1 MKWQEYYDRFW
12 DWADSTRLRHIPSL
26 TNFSSSA
33 EVTEIAVDSCEDAI
47 AMALVKRA
55 ISCGIR
61 FTPEEV
67 IELACYMDEET
78 LATLIQSRNARFSE
92 EQYRELDCLCYDE
105 KLLKRVAK
113 EDGHRFRADPD
124 FRSGEIQIVQ
134 YINRDSSSL
143 FKRSEKKKQQRR
155 EHKGRCDGDC
165 ANCPDHYGYRYG
177 RWYYGH
183 HHSHGCEFGG
193 NDNSGG
199 W

>member
-12 DWADSTRLRHIPSL
+12 DWTDSTRLRHISSL
-26 TNFSSSA
+26 TDFSSSA
-33 EVTEIAVDSCEDAI
+33 EVTEIAVDSCEDEI

-55 ISCGIR
+55 ISYGIR

-78 LATLIQSRNARFSE
+78 LSTLIQSRNSRFTE
-92 EQYRELDCLCYDE
+92 EQFKELDYLCYDE

-113 EDGHRFRADPD
+113 EDGHRLQSDPD
-124 FRSGEIQIVQ
+124 LELGRIQLVQ
-134 YINRDSSSL
+134 FVDRDRGSL
-143 FKRSEKKKQQRR
+143 FSRLGKKNQPRQK
-155 EHKGRCDGDC
+155 HKGSCDGDC
-165 ANCPDHYGYRYG
+165 ANCPAHYGYRYG
-177 RWYYGH
+177 RWYFGH

-193 NDNSGG
+193 NDSSGG